1 MVSMGLGQL
10 GVDLSLE
17 NGHIG
22 FKDKIVLHSLKEV
35 KCHQGYTS
43 DFCYLLFNLL
53 GLPYPEFFPG
63 YRYLKQLLALFQI
76 LFDWRGERKFEFLK
90 DFLFSN
96 RTELT
101 SFTKNFC

>member
-1 MVSMGLGQL
+1 MGWCDLMCVECFMAVVLMPQYGKTFMVSMGLGQL
-10 GVDLSLE
+10 GVDLILE

-53 GLPYPEFFPG
+53 GLPIQGRIQSFF
-63 YRYLKQLLALFQI
+63 RDTVI
-76 LFDWRGERKFEFLK
+76 
-90 DFLFSN
+90 
-96 RTELT
+96 
-101 SFTKNFC
+101 